1 MDATTPASTPRETP
15 ARHDDTADAGPCV
28 LLTVEAAAARLSIS
42 RTRMYGLLKTGDVD
56 SIRIG
61 RLRRILATEL
71 DAFAARLA
79 DRQPAA

>member
-1 MDATTPASTPRETP
+1 MDTTDPTATPPVVP
-15 ARHDDTADAGPCV
+15 ARYDDDTTDAGPCV

-61 RLRRILATEL
+61 RLRRIPATEL
-71 DAFAARLA
+71 DTLVERLRRTA
-79 DRQPAA
+79 